1 MQLEIHGLLTKS
13 RKKLPDYITVSP
25 RKVKWARIQVQP
37 TGEVLIVVPRGLKAA
52 DIVTL
57 YQDKQRWIEDK
68 RGKALARQ
76 SNASL
81 PLQNDELLLFGS
93 GYRVVTDSSQTRHAR
108 IDQQARTIYY
118 AKPLLDE
125 EQQQRWYREFAKQYL
140 SVRLVQLAEQ
150 HGFAFNRLFI
160 REQKTR
166 WGSCSS
172 RGNISL
178 NWKLIK
184 APIAVSD
191 YVLLHELVHTEIM
204 NHSAAF
210 WQRVEALEPDYK
222 AHKLWL
228 RTHSHQL

>member
-1 MQLEIHGLLTKS
+1 VLERL
-13 RKKLPDYITVSP
+13 RKKLPDYVTVSP

-37 TGEVLIVVPRGLKAA
+37 SGEVRIVVPRSLSAA
-52 DIVTL
+52 DIFTL
-57 YQDKQRWIEDK
+57 YEDKQRWIEDK

-76 SNASL
+76 TNASL
-81 PLQNDELLLFGS
+81 PLDDDELLLFGC
-93 GYRVVTDSSQTRHAR
+93 GYRVVVGASQKRHAR
-108 IDQQARTIYY
+108 VDHEQRTIHY
-118 AKPLLDE
+118 AKNLLE
-125 EQQQRWYREFAKQYL
+125 KKHQQLWYRDFAKQYL

-150 HGFAFNRLFI
+150 HGFEFNRLFI

-184 APIAVSD
+184 APVSVSD
-191 YVLLHELVHTEIM
+191 YVILHELAHTEIM

-210 WQRVEALEPDYK
+210 WQRVEALVPDYK
-222 AHKLWL
+222 EAKLWL
-228 RTHSHQL
+228 RSHGYQL